1 MGFFDLFSKKQREA
15 NQTFL
20 AEQRNQQAISKIK
33 KLAIP
38 YNIKQQLIT
47 AGVFDLWF
55 NVRDLTPLIELL
67 EKSDEIITYTA
78 TGINDQSETSLL
90 IATNRN
96 LIIISKKHA
105 NEIVKTIPLEQI
117 KSVLVKTQ
125 IVYDDITFV
134 VNNDQL
140 SFNSLNKMSASIL
153 ADTIRK
159 QLKPDD
165 LDKQMEQIKKLK
177 ELADQGVLTEEEF
190 QAKKK
195 QILNI

>member
-38 YNIKQQLIT
+38 DNIKQQLIT

-55 NVRDLTPLIELL
+55 NVKDLTPLIELL

-96 LIIISKKHA
+96 LIIISKKH
-105 NEIVKTIPLEQI
+105 
-117 KSVLVKTQ
+117 
-125 IVYDDITFV
+125 
-134 VNNDQL
+134 
-140 SFNSLNKMSASIL
+140 
-153 ADTIRK
+153 
-159 QLKPDD
+159 
-165 LDKQMEQIKKLK
+165 
-177 ELADQGVLTEEEF
+177 
-190 QAKKK
+190 
-195 QILNI
+195 

>member
-1 MGFFDLFSKKQREA
+1 M
-15 NQTFL
+15 
-20 AEQRNQQAISKIK
+20 
-33 KLAIP
+33 
-38 YNIKQQLIT
+38 
-47 AGVFDLWF
+47 
-55 NVRDLTPLIELL
+55 
-67 EKSDEIITYTA
+67 
-78 TGINDQSETSLL
+78 
-90 IATNRN
+90 
-96 LIIISKKHA
+96 
-105 NEIVKTIPLEQI
+105 
-117 KSVLVKTQ
+117 LVKTQ

-177 ELADQGVLTEEEF
+177 ELVDQGVLTEEEF

>member
-38 YNIKQQLIT
+38 DNIKQQLIT

-55 NVRDLTPLIELL
+55 NVKDLTPLIELL

-78 TGINDQSETSLL
+78 TGINDQSETSL
-90 IATNRN
+90 
-96 LIIISKKHA
+96 IIISKKHA
-105 NEIVKTIPLEQI
+105 KEIVKTIPLEQI

-177 ELADQGVLTEEEF
+177 ELVDQGVLTEEEF